1 MLSVLHH
8 FPDPCYAFK
17 PDSNFVE
24 MQYVQ
29 KNLAEWKEVEF
40 MFSKKATKIDEI
52 FTVDLAFTKGQLIS
66 FFGRSYGSTILF
78 RD

>member
-52 FTVDLAFTKGQLIS
+52 FTNQINGDDFIN
-66 FFGRSYGSTILF
+66 FFGLLRKH
-78 RD
+78 